1 MKIKKIVLAVVA
13 LVLVAAMAVIGTV
26 AYLNKVFNPIT
37 NIFTSGKVKGSF
49 TETPPEGPDGTYLM
63 IPDTDIKKD
72 PTVKMFKGSQP
83 YFLFVQM
90 DANESFG
97 KYLTYEMESDWTK
110 LTLEGEKAPVVY
122 FQVSKT
128 ELAEDKTYQVLKGK
142 GDGDLKNGYVHVKK
156 EFSELEPGESTPT
169 LTVRPAAIQT
179 EGFLGKTATGSAA
192 EKLQGDARL
201 AWNALIG
208 EKKSLAELSPT
219 REYVTSVTIL
229 DKGNKKFDKDAVV
242 ELAIDETY
250 QLTASIEP
258 DYAEVKDV
266 IWSSDKESIATVDA
280 TGKITAV
287 AEGEAII
294 TCKAKDTGKV
304 SASIKVKVSTFVDG
318 YYLVGKLNG
327 TDYWTVANLTSAMR
341 LAPDAEVPGQYVLDW
356 TFFNGDGIKVAKVES
371 GAITAWYKDGI
382 DEEYKITAASGN
394 AGDGTL
400 HFCPEGNVEWTENNY
415 MIVIPKN

>member
-49 TETPPEGPDGTYLM
+49 TETPPETPDGTYLM

-83 YFLFVQM
+83 FFLFVQM

-97 KYLTYEMESDWTK
+97 KYLTYEMDSAWTK

-179 EGFLGKTATGSAA
+179 EGFLGKTATGSEAA
-192 EKLQGDARL
+192 KLQGDALL

-219 REYVTSVTIL
+219 KEYVTSVTIL
-229 DKGNKKFDKDAVV
+229 DKESKTFEKDAKV
-242 ELAIDETY
+242 EIKVGQTY
-250 QLTASIEP
+250 QLNALIEP

-266 IWSSDKESIATVDA
+266 IWSSNTESVATVDA

-287 AEGEAII
+287 AVGKAVI
-294 TCKAKDTGKV
+294 TCTAKDSGKV
-304 SASIKVKVSTFVDG
+304 SASIEVEVSTLADGFYLLLNDETILDLDDDRKMELEEDKYVVEHELTAGDTVKVV
-318 YYLVGKLNG
+318 K
-327 TDYWTVANLTSAMR
+327 
-341 LAPDAEVPGQYVLDW
+341 
-356 TFFNGDGIKVAKVES
+356 IES
-371 GAITAWYKDGI
+371 GAITATHVAGANPDF
-382 DEEYKITAASGN
+382 TAKAVIRYSDPG
-394 AGDGTL
+394 
-400 HFCPEGNVEWTENNY
+400 
-415 MIVIPKN
+415 MIGFSKALD